1 MLSLVDG
8 ADVAGARPLCQA
20 RGGQYPIPVVYDH
33 VSTTYT
39 GEFHWH
45 CPKLARVGRVYRV
58 KIRNIRYDNVF
69 RESAEFCIVSAVQG
83 TVDGIHCRKLVIPPE
98 ADEEL
103 ETEEEIAI
111 RRQLALEQME
121 EDQRELHEEMLVE
134 LIEYVRADRAA
145 KAKAARRFE
154 PPAGEAAWHCCRR

>member
-1 MLSLVDG
+1 MTMYPQHRRVSL
-8 ADVAGARPLCQA
+8 
-20 RGGQYPIPVVYDH
+20 
-33 VSTTYT
+33 
-39 GEFHWH
+39 H

-58 KIRNIRYDNVF
+58 KIRSIRYDNVF
-69 RESAEFCIVSAVQG
+69 RESAEFCIVSAGKVQWM
-83 TVDGIHCRKLVIPPE
+83 VYILEAVIPPE

-134 LIEYVRADRAA
+134 LIDYVRADRAA
-145 KAKAARRFE
+145 KAKAARDAEQASRDAQFL
-154 PPAGEAAWHCCRR
+154 ADLRKKKEAERLAREKARQAAAAK

>member
-1 MLSLVDG
+1 M
-8 ADVAGARPLCQA
+8 
-20 RGGQYPIPVVYDH
+20 
-33 VSTTYT
+33 
-39 GEFHWH
+39 
-45 CPKLARVGRVYRV
+45 
-58 KIRNIRYDNVF
+58 F

-83 TVDGIHCRKLVIPPE
+83 TADGIHCRKLVIPPE

-134 LIEYVRADRAA
+134 LIDYVRADRAA
-145 KAKAARRFE
+145 KAKAARDAEQASRDAQFL
-154 PPAGEAAWHCCRR
+154 ADLRKKKEAERLAREKARQAAAAN